1 MLSHRSEMQCLVQMG
16 TQKSMAEH
24 RAVRPTLTIYS
35 QPQCV
40 HTPVPC
46 GSGLTPSALQR
57 SHLNAI
63 KPVRKPARRTNIQ
76 KREWAHE
83 VDINK
88 PMTNFHELVPEMAH
102 KVGNCY

>member
-1 MLSHRSEMQCLVQMG
+1 MLRSAC
-16 TQKSMAEH
+16 
-24 RAVRPTLTIYS
+24 R
-35 QPQCV
+35 
-40 HTPVPC
+40 
-46 GSGLTPSALQR
+46 SGLTQSALQR

>member
-1 MLSHRSEMQCLVQMG
+1 M
-16 TQKSMAEH
+16 
-24 RAVRPTLTIYS
+24 
-35 QPQCV
+35 
-40 HTPVPC
+40 
-46 GSGLTPSALQR
+46 QR

-102 KVGNCY
+102 KVGQLLLNAGVMLTHSPEVPIRARYIPEGGSVPFGNG